1 MVNLELIR
9 LVILTSNKIQN
20 VNSQLTMEW
29 FRTLIIMKKT
39 MVSK

>member
-29 FRTLIIMKKT
+29 FPTLIIMKKT